1 MDRVTMDIN
10 PHHSQIRT
18 ENEMLD
24 TESLVGKRV
33 LVTGG
38 GTGIGAATAR
48 LFGAAGAYV
57 GVHYR
62 QARESAEAVARFIR
76 EAGGQAHLI
85 EGDLQD
91 QSVRQTLVRDF
102 VHIYGGVD
110 VLVNNAGACYEYA
123 HFTEL
128 EEGSWDLTMTL
139 NAKAPFFLSRSA
151 FLDMKP
157 RGNGRIIN
165 ISSVSQKYG
174 GARSLHYCASKAALD
189 ALTVGFAR
197 EGAQYNILVNSIRCG
212 LIDTGMHQIVDG
224 YSPEQFK
231 QRLEKVPL
239 KRAGSPDDVAR
250 MALFLAGESGNFITG
265 EVFAVAGG
273 D

>member
-1 MDRVTMDIN
+1 M
-10 PHHSQIRT
+10 
-18 ENEMLD
+18 D
-24 TESLVGKRV
+24 TESLAGKRV
-33 LVTGG
+33 LVTGA

-48 LFGAAGAYV
+48 MFGAAGAYV

-62 QARESAEAVARFIR
+62 QARDAAEAVASYIR
-76 EAGGQAHLI
+76 DAGGRAHLI
-85 EGDLQD
+85 AGDLQK
-91 QSVRQTLVRDF
+91 QSVRRTLVSDF
-102 VHIYGGVD
+102 VRVYGGVD

-128 EEGSWDLTMTL
+128 DEESWDLTMAL
-139 NAKAPFFLSRSA
+139 NAKTPFFLTREA
-151 FLDMKP
+151 FLDMKS

-189 ALTVGFAR
+189 ALTIGFAR
-197 EGAQYNILVNSIRCG
+197 EGAQHNILVNSIRCG
-212 LIDTGMHQIVDG
+212 LIDTGMHRLVDG
-224 YSPEQFK
+224 YSDEQFQ
-231 QRLEKVPL
+231 QRLDKVPL
-239 KRAGSPDDVAR
+239 KRAGSPDDIAR

-265 EVFAVAGG
+265 EVFTVAGG